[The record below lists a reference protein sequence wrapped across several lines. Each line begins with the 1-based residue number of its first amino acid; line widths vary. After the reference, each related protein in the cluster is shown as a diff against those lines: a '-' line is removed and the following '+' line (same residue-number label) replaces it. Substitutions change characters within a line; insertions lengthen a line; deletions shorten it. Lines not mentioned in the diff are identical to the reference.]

1 MIRIILMRDKTML
14 KFYSRETKPSLK
26 PLYILTAVVLAMVV
40 GLSLTG
46 FSNHSGAICMV
57 LALYFLSVAF
67 ILRWRFMEQIKYA
80 PYSYNTIFYA
90 GFGLFALAISLMYI
104 ILTFSML
111 RESEYQTA
119 YSVLSTI
126 AGSAKTFMLLS
137 APFILIFSIAM
148 IVSNISLIR
157 HEGGSFVNFL
167 GIILSALFLGGWTF
181 LFAVDMYVTG
191 SMIEVMVHDVWTGF
205 FASICLYV
213 ECMVLG
219 TIIADFIAARHE
231 PDKDKDYML
240 ILGCAIRKDGT
251 PTPLLRGRIDRAI
264 EFYEAQK
271 TETGKELTFITSGG
285 QGSDEVIS
293 ESACMKRYLME
304 QGIPEE
310 RIIEENKSTN
320 TLENMLFSK
329 EKIDERG
336 GEPKVAFSTTNYHV
350 FRSGFFARSAGMKAE
365 GIGAPTKWY
374 FWPNA
379 AVREF
384 VGLLTKRKGLQ
395 LTILGIMAVC
405 FAVLTVL
412 TYTLPI

>member
-1 MIRIILMRDKTML
+1 
-14 KFYSRETKPSLK
+14 
-26 PLYILTAVVLAMVV
+26 
-40 GLSLTG
+40 
-46 FSNHSGAICMV
+46 
-57 LALYFLSVAF
+57 
-67 ILRWRFMEQIKYA
+67 
-80 PYSYNTIFYA
+80 
-90 GFGLFALAISLMYI
+90 
-104 ILTFSML
+104 
-111 RESEYQTA
+111 
-119 YSVLSTI
+119 
-126 AGSAKTFMLLS
+126 MLLS